1 MLTKVVR
8 LSQTADLNEI
18 FIYRTALQNHSN
30 SLREYILAL
39 KANCWSFLTLKEMNN
54 YYLQINCCR
63 RIDLEINIKFEG
75 LCSS

>member
-30 SLREYILAL
+30 SLKECMLIL
-39 KANCWSFLTLKEMNN
+39 KANCWSFITLEEKNN
-54 YYLQINCCR
+54 NL
-63 RIDLEINIKFEG
+63 
-75 LCSS
+75 